1 MKLRL
6 LSLTLLAALLL
17 SACSAFSPGDPLEGT
32 SWQLAASAGKEVVP
46 GTNVTIRFEDG
57 LAGGEAGCNGYGG
70 AYEVDGEKISFQE
83 VASTLMLCTAPE
95 GVMEQEAAFLGSLNQ
110 VERFELADGQLQ
122 LIRSD
127 GEALT
132 FVPAP

>member
-1 MKLRL
+1 
-6 LSLTLLAALLL
+6 
-17 SACSAFSPGDPLEGT
+17 
-32 SWQLAASAGKEVVP
+32 
-46 GTNVTIRFEDG
+46 
-57 LAGGEAGCNGYGG
+57 
-70 AYEVDGEKISFQE
+70 VDGEQISFQE

-110 VERFELADGQLQ
+110 VERYELADGRLQ

>member
-1 MKLRL
+1 MKLKL
-6 LSLTLLAALLL
+6 LSLTLLTVLLL
-17 SACSAFSPGDPLEGT
+17 SACSAPSSGDPLEGT
-32 SWQLAASAGKEVVP
+32 SWQLAASAGQDVVP
-46 GTNVTIRFEDG
+46 GTNVTISFEDG

-70 AYEVDGEKISFQE
+70 SYVVDGEKISFQE

-110 VERFELADGQLQ
+110 VERFELAGGRLQ

>member
-1 MKLRL
+1 MKLKL

-17 SACSAFSPGDPLEGT
+17 SACGASSSGDPLEGT
-32 SWQLAASAGKEVVP
+32 SWQLAAYAGKDVVP
-46 GTNVTIRFEDG
+46 GTNVTIQFEDG
-57 LAGGEAGCNGYGG
+57 LASGEAGCNGYGG
-70 AYEVDGEKISFQE
+70 AYEVDGEQISFQE

-95 GVMEQEAAFLGSLNQ
+95 GVMEQEAEFLGSLNQ
-110 VERFELADGQLQ
+110 VERYELADGRLQ